1 MSLAFDELLDFG
13 AIKLKMM
20 GSMAGVGTFVY
31 DYTDQT
37 LELDTAMIQNFGVF
51 SQRLTHDID
60 DWQSVITETI
70 SLKLAIETC
79 LQENTFE
86 LAFSQQHPI
95 KGVRYYKTFGEVFY
109 ANERAFLVG
118 CCWDVTNEKLS
129 NDFALQMIDTDLIT
143 GLPNRTVLL
152 KTLNQ
157 RAKNAKP
164 GCLHGLVCFDMDGFK
179 SVNDIFGHSIGDSL
193 LRAIALRLHS
203 NISDSELLFA
213 LGSDEFV
220 LFVPNVANRH
230 ALTEKVAHLQQQLA
244 QPIIVNGQTFKTSAC
259 YGLDVCN
266 HLDVLAG
273 GWEDSSETFIK
284 RANVAMHNAKRYKRG
299 SWSFYEDTL
308 LESTTEKFIIGQ
320 GLFSALELGQLEVYY
335 QPQFFI
341 DAGCKKISGIE
352 ALLRW
357 QHPQQ
362 GFVNPELIIKVA
374 ESTGQILEVD
384 KYVLR
389 RALKDFTAL
398 EALGIAPKNI
408 SVNLSIMSLEQID
421 FSDFFKDLHDI
432 SF

>member
-1 MSLAFDELLDFG
+1 
-13 AIKLKMM
+13 
-20 GSMAGVGTFVY
+20 
-31 DYTDQT
+31 
-37 LELDTAMIQNFGVF
+37 
-51 SQRLTHDID
+51 
-60 DWQSVITETI
+60 
-70 SLKLAIETC
+70 
-79 LQENTFE
+79 
-86 LAFSQQHPI
+86 
-95 KGVRYYKTFGEVFY
+95 
-109 ANERAFLVG
+109 
-118 CCWDVTNEKLS
+118 
-129 NDFALQMIDTDLIT
+129 
-143 GLPNRTVLL
+143 
-152 KTLNQ
+152 
-157 RAKNAKP
+157 
-164 GCLHGLVCFDMDGFK
+164 
-179 SVNDIFGHSIGDSL
+179 
-193 LRAIALRLHS
+193 
-203 NISDSELLFA
+203 
-213 LGSDEFV
+213 
-220 LFVPNVANRH
+220 VPNVANRH

-284 RANVAMHNAKRYKRG
+284 RANVAMHDAKLYKRG

-308 LESTTEKFIIGQ
+308 LKSTTEKFIIGQ

-389 RALKDFTAL
+389 RALKDFASL
-398 EALGIAPKNI
+398 EALGIAPKSI

-421 FSDFFKDLHDI
+421 FSEFFKDLHDVSFLTLEIIESKLIKNLAAVKDRIKCLREKGIKI
-432 SF
+432 SLDDFGTGYSSLQYLKTLTIDEIKIDQSFISNWTNSHADMAILSTITQMAKSLGLPTVAEGIESQEQLDILASLGCNYGQGYLCNKAMPVNHLIAFLESCHTA